1 MRIERPNSHRNRLPV
16 LPCGCV
22 VFGGGVLVILI
33 IAALIVWPIL
43 PNIGLSV
50 VGFEQQGHTED
61 LFSAVPLA
69 PLPVV
74 VNPDPTPQSVV
85 VDMGHYGRQSL
96 DTSTYNYTINTGSS
110 ETGAP
115 IAIAQFDEATL
126 QTMCQQRTPLCGTGH
141 DQVRNARIDLKPGGA
156 IIHAEVF
163 IPQVG
168 IWQALGAVLKLQ
180 PESNQFR
187 MVGVDMNGTL
197 YDTPPSNLSS
207 VIADIENTGNAILTQ
222 LTLEASGNRYQL
234 SEVQI
239 DESVLTVILR

>member
-1 MRIERPNSHRNRLPV
+1 MRIDRPNSHRSRFPA
-16 LPCGCV
+16 LPCGYA

-33 IAALIVWPIL
+33 IAALILWPIL
-43 PNIGLSV
+43 PNIGLTV
-50 VGFEQQGHTED
+50 VGFEQQGNTED
-61 LFSAVPLA
+61 LFTAVTVA
-69 PLPVV
+69 PLPVL
-74 VNPDPTPQSVV
+74 VNPDPTPHSVV
-85 VDMGHYGRQSL
+85 VDMGQYGRQSL
-96 DTSTYNYTINTGSS
+96 DTNTYNYTINTGSS

-115 IAIAQFDEATL
+115 MAIVHFDEATL
-126 QTMCQQRTPLCGTGH
+126 QTMCEQRTPLCGTGH

-187 MVGVDMNGTL
+187 MVGVDINGTL
-197 YDTPPSNLSS
+197 YDTPPNNLSS

-239 DESVLTVILR
+239 DDSVLTVILR